1 MISMQMTLNN
11 LKLFGEMN
19 YNSAMD
25 FTNCNLEK
33 IIVHH
38 VGNKTNDDDLILS
51 KSLLEAND
59 LKLREMLIKYFLY
72 PFSNPEYYSF
82 SFSNGDF
89 KLNPLYQFTTRI
101 FSDKGDFEDTSRSI
115 AKHLYEISLH
125 PQINSGDLF
134 LATFSN
140 IEVDGNFVNGFGI
153 FKSENRQSFLK
164 LNRTSTDFILK
175 YDDGINIDKLDK
187 GCLIIDD
194 NKKNGYKVCVIDK
207 SNKSNEAQFWK
218 EGFLNVTPAKDEYH
232 FTKEFLGIAKQ
243 FVTKQLDEEFEVT
256 KADKIDYLNRS
267 VDYFKTHDTFDKH
280 EFEKEVFHHSNIIK
294 SFRHFDET
302 YRQENEVDLSD
313 NFEISPQA
321 VKKQARVFKNVLK
334 LDKNFHIYIH
344 GNRELIEHG
353 IDENG
358 RKFYKIYYEQES

>member
-1 MISMQMTLNN
+1 
-11 LKLFGEMN
+11 MN
-19 YNSAMD
+19 YNNVLD

-33 IIVHH
+33 FVVHH
-38 VGNKTNDDDLILS
+38 VGNKTNDEDLILS

-59 LKLREMLIKYFLY
+59 LRLRELLIKYFLFS
-72 PFSNPEYYSF
+72 FSNTEFYSF

-89 KLNPLYQFTTRI
+89 KLNPLYQFATAV
-101 FSDKGDFEDTSRSI
+101 FSNKGDFGDTARSI
-115 AKHLYEISLH
+115 AKHLYETSLH
-125 PQINSGDLF
+125 PQIKSGDLF

-140 IEVDGNFVNGFGI
+140 IEVEGNIVNGFGI
-153 FKSENRQSFLK
+153 FKSENRQPFLK
-164 LNRTSTDFILK
+164 LNRKSDDFVLK
-175 YDDGINIDKLDK
+175 YEDGINIDKLDK
-187 GCLIIDD
+187 GCLILDSD
-194 NKKNGYKVCVIDK
+194 KKNGYKVCVIDK

-218 EGFLNVTPAKDEYH
+218 ESFLNVTPAKNDYH

-243 FVTKQLDEEFEVT
+243 FVTKQLDEEFEIS

-267 VDYFKTHDTFDKH
+267 VDYFKSHDTFDKQ
-280 EFEKEVFHHSNIIK
+280 EFEKEVFHHPNVIK
-294 SFRHFDET
+294 SFRQFDET
-302 YRQENEVDLSD
+302 YRQENEIDLSD
-313 NFEISPQA
+313 NFEISAQA